1 MLNFVSRLRS
11 RSGDRGFTMIELLI
25 VISIMGGIMAAIYGV
40 LFGTLNGK
48 RQVEL
53 RVEGA
58 RIGPLILDQ
67 IERDIRHVYAAN
79 LDFRKVFVGK
89 NYRISGKDADK
100 VHLVSYTPSTMRIE
114 ERDKLVFADV
124 NEIGYVVT
132 QSQNGPNGENNS
144 DFMTLWR
151 REDFFVDDEPLEG
164 GEGIPLYR
172 RILGFKIRYFDQ
184 RGKDAKE
191 EEKWDPDSHPNLPAA
206 MEISLDYEVE
216 PRDRS
221 TTLSNEELIHR
232 RFSCRRF
239 ITFGDEYAAAMSVR
253 SATPTA
259 PLDASG
265 GLGGPGGGGG
275 GKGGNGG
282 GPGSKGGKGGGGG
295 INMGTGGTATGGH
308 STGTGGGGGK
318 GGPKK

>member
-1 MLNFVSRLRS
+1 MKPTTRPSTRGWKSRA
-11 RSGDRGFTMIELLI
+11 FTMIEILI

-53 RVEGA
+53 KVEGA

-67 IERDIRHVYAAN
+67 IERDIRHLYAAN
-79 LDFRKVFVGK
+79 LDFHKVFVGK
-89 NYRISGKDADK
+89 NQRINGRDADK
-100 VHLVSYTPSTMRIE
+100 IHLVSYTPSTTRIE
-114 ERDKLVFADV
+114 EHDKLVFSDV

-132 QSQNGPNGENNS
+132 QSQNGANGENNA

-151 REDFFVDDEPLEG
+151 REDYFVDDEPLEG

-172 RILGFKIRYFDQ
+172 KVLGFKIRYFDQ

-191 EEKWDPDSHPNLPAA
+191 EEKWNLEDHPSMPAA
-206 MEISLDYEVE
+206 VEITLDYEVE

-221 TTLSNEELIHR
+221 TTFTQDELIHR
-232 RFSCRRF
+232 RFTCRRF
-239 ITFGDEYAAAMSVR
+239 ITFGDEYAAAMAVR

-259 PLDASG
+259 PLDTSG
-265 GLGGPGGGGG
+265 GLGGPGGGG
-275 GKGGNGG
+275 KGG
-282 GPGSKGGKGGGGG
+282 GGKGGGGKG
-295 INMGTGGTATGGH
+295 GTGGKGGGGKPNIGTGGTATGGH
-308 STGTGGGGGK
+308 STGVGSGGGGA
-318 GGPKK
+318 KK